1 MRRCAREFHRLEDC
15 EQASKWSGS
24 KKKIDASVAWE
35 RKKKKA
41 GEPVDFVL
49 MPPIHDKQILVS

>member
-24 KKKIDASVAWE
+24 KKKIDE
-35 RKKKKA
+35 RGLGEKKKKA
-41 GEPVDFVL
+41 GAPVDFVL

>member
-24 KKKIDASVAWE
+24 KKKIDE
-35 RKKKKA
+35 RGLGEKKKGGGA
-41 GEPVDFVL
+41 CRLCFDAA
-49 MPPIHDKQILVS
+49 HS